1 MSSLKQF
8 LKNII
13 LSLPYLSSIKKEL
26 EIYRTHVPPG
36 HYYSPVINV
45 KEIKKYEEKLYN
57 RTPES
62 FKGIQFNQQ
71 DQFALIK
78 ELKAYYKAFENYI
91 FTENNRFKIDNT
103 YFGYTDA
110 IMLFCLIRHF
120 KPKQIVEVG
129 SGYSSVLMLD
139 VSHLYFK
146 KSITFNLIEPFP
158 ERLNSL
164 LNIEEKETVNILQQ
178 NVQEIDFQLFS
189 QLNENDI
196 LFIDSS
202 HVSKTGSD
210 LNYLLFDVLP
220 GLKPGVIVH
229 FHDIF
234 YPFEY
239 PKEWVYSI
247 KGFGW
252 NEIYSLHSFLMYNSG
267 FEILLFNDFAVKYNL
282 EWIRTHM
289 PLCTNN
295 FGGSMWLRVNK

>member
-1 MSSLKQF
+1 MSTIKQF
-8 LKNII
+8 LKKII
-13 LSLPYLSSIKKEL
+13 LSLPYISSIRKEL

-45 KEIKKYEEKLYN
+45 EDIKKYEEQIYI

-62 FKGIQFNQQ
+62 IHGINFNQQ
-71 DQFALIK
+71 YQFDLLK
-78 ELKAYYKAFENYI
+78 ELKAYYKDFEKYI
-91 FTENNRFKIDNT
+91 STENNRFIIDNT

-120 KPKQIVEVG
+120 EPKQIIEVG
-129 SGYSSVLMLD
+129 SGYSSVVMLD
-139 VSHLYFK
+139 VSNLYFA
-146 KSITFNLIEPFP
+146 KSISFSLIEPFP

-164 LNIEEKETVNILQQ
+164 LNIEEKASVNILQQ

-220 GLKPGVIVH
+220 RLNPGVIVH

-252 NEIYSLHSFLMYNSG
+252 NEIYSLHSFLMYNSK

-282 EWIRTHM
+282 EWIRIHL
-289 PLCTNN
+289 PLCMNN
-295 FGGSMWLRVNK
+295 FGGSLWLRVIK